1 MQIVTDQTDFSNYPA
16 YDYDE
21 PEAEV
26 KKKKRKN
33 KNKNKNKNK
42 KNKKKRRKNKNK
54 KRNKN
59 KNERLNGEIPEE
71 TIIKFHETFDSLVGD
86 GGNESDFRGPRQSGS
101 FLENADYDD
110 EYYDNYDY
118 DLQPLGQGGVAGQ
131 QTGSASPSAGGG
143 GSNQVGLLAL
153 ASF

>member
-1 MQIVTDQTDFSNYPA
+1 MQIVPDQTDYPD
-16 YDYDE
+16 YPVDDYDE
-21 PEAEV
+21 PEA
-26 KKKKRKN
+26 KKKKKKKKGKN
-33 KNKNKNKNK
+33 KGKNKNK
-42 KNKKKRRKNKNK
+42 KNKRKNKNKNK

-59 KNERLNGEIPEE
+59 KRMKGEIPEE
-71 TIIKFHETFDSLVGD
+71 TIIKFHETFDSLVGSD

-101 FLENADYDD
+101 FLENEDYDY
-110 EYYDNYDY
+110 ENYDNYDY

-131 QTGSASPSAGGG
+131 QTGNASPSAGGG

>member
-1 MQIVTDQTDFSNYPA
+1 MQIVSDQTDYPD
-16 YDYDE
+16 YPVDDYDE
-21 PEAEV
+21 PEVKE
-26 KKKKRKN
+26 KKKKGKN
-33 KNKNKNKNK
+33 KRKNKNK
-42 KNKKKRRKNKNK
+42 KNKRKRKRKNKNK

-59 KNERLNGEIPEE
+59 KRMKGEIPEE
-71 TIIKFHETFDSLVGD
+71 TIIKFHETFDSLVGSD

-101 FLENADYDD
+101 FLENTDYTDD
-110 EYYDNYDY
+110 YNYHDDYNY

>member
-1 MQIVTDQTDFSNYPA
+1 MQIVTDQTAFSDYPA

-21 PEAEV
+21 PEV
-26 KKKKRKN
+26 KKKKKKN
-33 KNKNKNKNK
+33 KNNNKKN

-59 KNERLNGEIPEE
+59 KRPNGEIPEE

-86 GGNESDFRGPRQSGS
+86 GGNESDFRGPRQSS
-101 FLENADYDD
+101 FLNDADYD
-110 EYYDNYDY
+110 YDNYDY
-118 DLQPLGQGGVAGQ
+118 DLQPLDQGGVAGQ
-131 QTGSASPSAGGG
+131 QTGNGSPSGGG
-143 GSNQVGLLAL
+143 GGNNQVGLLAL